1 MRETAWLGTT
11 QASFGIAAKT
21 MGRLS
26 RIDISGSTV
35 WRHHKEVTSRLEMH
49 LETEEC
55 EVPYYVA
62 LKDVPAMGWIT
73 PQNPIETHTSVSLDG
88 VKILTREER
97 WREVKIVSVSEVVAD
112 PEEVTRDT
120 EEAMAATDEER
131 GRQDDLKLTEHSYR
145 AILGDKPEFIPAL
158 KGELARRRVWQ
169 AEEISSVNDGAD
181 WIWDLV
187 ARYLPERCTEILDW
201 PHAVENLAKAGKAG
215 WGEGTAES
223 QAWLEERKAE
233 LWNGQLVQVEIGLE
247 NLPKRYKERGD
258 HIRQVKA
265 YIDRHWARL
274 QYDIFRS
281 QGRPIGSGTVES
293 AARNVVTWRMKRGGQ
308 RWSIPGAKRM
318 LAAVGEAHSNRW
330 DTQMQHLAKAA

>member
-1 MRETAWLGTT
+1 MRETARLGTT
-11 QASFGIAAKT
+11 QASFGIAAET
-21 MGRLS
+21 MSRLL

-35 WRHHKEVTSRLEMH
+35 WRHHKEVTGQLETH
-49 LETEEC
+49 LETEER

-62 LKDVPAMGWIT
+62 FKDVPAMGWIV
-73 PQNPIETHTSVSLDG
+73 PQNPIETHASVSMDG
-88 VKILTREER
+88 VKILTREDG
-97 WREVKIVSVSEVVAD
+97 WREVKIVSVSEVMVE
-112 PEEVTRDT
+112 PEEAAGGA
-120 EEAMAATDEER
+120 EETTAASDDR
-131 GRQDDLKLTEHSYR
+131 GCQDGLKLTEHSYR
-145 AILGDKPEFIPAL
+145 AILGDKAEFIPAL
-158 KGELARRRVWQ
+158 KGELARRRVRQ
-169 AEEISSVNDGAD
+169 AAEISTVNDGAD
-181 WIWDLV
+181 WIWDL
-187 ARYLPERCTEILDW
+187 ADRYLPKRRTEILDW

-223 QAWLEERKAE
+223 QAWLEQQKAE
-233 LWNGQLVQVEIGLE
+233 LWNGQLVQVEIGLG

-265 YIDRHWARL
+265 YIDQHWARL

-308 RWSIPGAKRM
+308 RWSGLGARRM
-318 LAAVGEAHSNRW
+318 LVAVGEVHSNRW